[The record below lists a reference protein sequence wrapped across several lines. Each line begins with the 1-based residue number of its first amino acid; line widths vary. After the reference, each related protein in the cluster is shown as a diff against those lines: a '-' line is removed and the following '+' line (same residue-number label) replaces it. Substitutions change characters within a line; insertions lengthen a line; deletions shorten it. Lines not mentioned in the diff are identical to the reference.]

1 MIKILL
7 ATRNQDKVNEFRE
20 ALKGLPYEVVT
31 ALDFPS
37 LPEVVED
44 RSTLEGN
51 AEKKAVELYQAT
63 GIFSMADDTGLE
75 VEALQGAPGVFSA
88 RYAGEHATYAEN
100 RRKMLLEM
108 KGIQHR
114 RAQFRTV
121 IAYKKQALYLFEG
134 VCTGQII
141 DVERGEGGFGYDPIF
156 VPDGYDRTF
165 AEMTLEEKNK
175 ISHRGRAF
183 QKFLAFLASNHA

>member
-7 ATRNQDKVNEFRE
+7 ATRNQDKVHEFRE
-20 ALKGLPYEVVT
+20 ALEGLPYEVLT

-44 RSTLEGN
+44 RPTLEGN

-75 VEALQGAPGVFSA
+75 VEALNGAPGVFSA

-108 KGIQHR
+108 QGVRHR
-114 RAQFRTV
+114 KAQFRTV
-121 IAYKKQALYLFEG
+121 IAYKKQSLFLFEG
-134 VCTGQII
+134 ICSGQII
-141 DVERGEGGFGYDPIF
+141 DVERGEEGFGYDPIF
-156 VPDGYDRTF
+156 VPEGYDRTF
-165 AEMTLEEKNK
+165 AEMTLAEKNK

-183 QKFLAFLASNHA
+183 QKFLAFLAQHPT